1 MWLTD
6 GNDADASSEGE
17 VEPKLRQRYSNNP
30 LPTIRLNN
38 NEHAVSVPEYYIDIH
53 YLISNRILLIALGI
67 IWLSRKSAPIS
78 AEPIAGPSFRS
89 TMELGCKTTNKK

>member
-17 VEPKLRQRYSNNP
+17 IKPKLRQRYSNNP

-38 NEHAVSVPEYYIDIH
+38 NEHTVSVPEYYIEIH
-53 YLISNRILLIALGI
+53 Y
-67 IWLSRKSAPIS
+67 
-78 AEPIAGPSFRS
+78 
-89 TMELGCKTTNKK
+89 